1 MTNIASGSYIHLE
14 DSTFNDRNVIWIG
27 ESSINTRAVLLHG
40 KAFNVKTE
48 NNKLKPKQFWISSNL
63 LESMAD
69 NTLVNVKLL
78 PLDPTSYQT
87 ATTLYVSIIN
97 DSDCKTVIIKQLE
110 ALVRRPFTNST
121 INVGL
126 KYHIQV
132 DSSDLYFVVNS
143 IDTPTSNTVT
153 YAHVTHGTN
162 VVIQDINDQEVIVND
177 KININKFFNAKALGI
192 GGFDDSFLD
201 IFKRAFVSRVCSAK
215 MMAKYGIRHVKGI
228 LLHGPTG
235 TGKTLIA
242 RKLSALLTD
251 IEPTIV
257 NGPELLNKYVGQSES
272 NVRNIFSA
280 AKSRPEKLHVY
291 IFDEI
296 DSICRSR
303 TNGTDGS
310 STMDNMVNQLLTII
324 DGVNSCNNILII
336 GTTNR
341 KDLIDPAVLRAGRI
355 ELHIH
360 VPLPDFKSRIE
371 IFKIHTLKMT
381 KNSLL
386 KKLDYDYLA
395 SQTKNCSGADI
406 ETIVKDA
413 VSIAMF
419 DSITTG
425 SSSKSDTYVTMQHFI
440 DVLKAKEISNSIV
453 ETYGNLTFP
462 VYMVDNPF
470 LVEIRIAQNNDILKL
485 HDDLTNYA
493 FVRSKLY
500 EFSKV
505 TPIDFIELTDYEK
518 CKLLRTLLTNTSRNC
533 QQLLIIYNLDEIL
546 NNKFVYKNFI
556 QLLKYIQ
563 NVPIVYTCKRSI
575 KFPVKK
581 YRYIHNMS
589 N

>member
-110 ALVRRPFTNST
+110 TLVRRPFTNST

-215 MMAKYGIRHVKGI
+215 TMAKYGIRHVKGI

>member
-14 DSTFNDRNVIWIG
+14 DSTFNDRNVIWTG

>member
-14 DSTFNDRNVIWIG
+14 DSTFNDRNVIWTG

-215 MMAKYGIRHVKGI
+215 TMAKYGIRHVKGI

-462 VYMVDNPF
+462 VYIVDNPF

>member
-110 ALVRRPFTNST
+110 TLVRRPFTNST

-162 VVIQDINDQEVIVND
+162 VVIQDINDQEIIVND

-215 MMAKYGIRHVKGI
+215 TMAKYGIRHVKGI